1 MIFNRRHTENIHLP
15 LLSFLLD
22 SGKFVF
28 QITSIFYD
36 FITFLIM
43 SSTGIFDDS
52 HHLQWTHLGSLCC
65 SKSGICSRRRESMCE
80 RDIIAEQQ
88 TYCVMSYLPENNA
101 VDLVKWLILSSASQ
115 MTEQSQENPDTS
127 LCEASLNI
135 SQNPLC
141 SGKIFIVFVVIDLP
155 FQNPMTFLFR
165 ISCC

>member
-1 MIFNRRHTENIHLP
+1 MTLITCSGLTWG
-15 LLSFLLD
+15 LCAVLS
-22 SGKFVF
+22 
-28 QITSIFYD
+28 
-36 FITFLIM
+36 
-43 SSTGIFDDS
+43 
-52 HHLQWTHLGSLCC
+52 LGYAAEGGSQ
-65 SKSGICSRRRESMCE
+65 CE